1 MKNVQVI
8 DGAENC
14 TFSVFQMTDREFKAV
29 FPGGRDIAFIED
41 VIKRL
46 GTKRASS
53 ILRPVWDRPVLKK
66 DIVGLHGTLFYQF
79 AKKKKYFPRSRRE
92 MDWNELSINEAQR
105 RLHRANKKNNPG
117 GTSAPGPR

>member
-1 MKNVQVI
+1 VKNVQVI

-41 VIKRL
+41 IIKRL
-46 GTKRASS
+46 GTKRASSS

-105 RLHRANKKNNPG
+105 RLHRANKK
-117 GTSAPGPR
+117 